1 MRELIKRDVAAPV
14 LSLIFFQGLT
24 TMAMNSFANAPSEVS
39 ASYGIPESF
48 TGIFTAIC
56 YLSALTFGL
65 FISGPLEKYG
75 AVRCCQVALFVG
87 ACGMVIFTLA
97 TPWTF
102 LTSAILVG
110 FAHAPMNPAGS
121 FVIMRQS
128 VPKWRPFL
136 FSLKQTSIPLGG
148 TLAGLLVPAL
158 VIFADWQTTMIII
171 AVTMAIAAIIAQPFR
186 DEIKTTQKKREII
199 AMADVFVPVKLVF
212 RKGPIRELC
221 LAAFTLIGCQAC
233 VVAFLVIYLIKEV
246 GLELQWA
253 GFVFGLA
260 HGSSIFARI
269 YLGFVAERFV
279 KTKTILGLSG
289 IITGVCFFLLAAFP
303 MEGPFWALCI
313 LGVVLGNANLGW
325 VGLYFGEISRIAPEG
340 QAAEVTAGSQIYAFG
355 SFVVIPPLFTLLI
368 EYATN
373 YATGFFIIGIAGL
386 AAGVRFF
393 TIKY

>member
-1 MRELIKRDVAAPV
+1 
-14 LSLIFFQGLT
+14 
-24 TMAMNSFANAPSEVS
+24 
-39 ASYGIPESF
+39 
-48 TGIFTAIC
+48 
-56 YLSALTFGL
+56 
-65 FISGPLEKYG
+65 
-75 AVRCCQVALFVG
+75 
-87 ACGMVIFTLA
+87 
-97 TPWTF
+97 
-102 LTSAILVG
+102 
-110 FAHAPMNPAGS
+110 
-121 FVIMRQS
+121 
-128 VPKWRPFL
+128 
-136 FSLKQTSIPLGG
+136 
-148 TLAGLLVPAL
+148 
-158 VIFADWQTTMIII
+158 
-171 AVTMAIAAIIAQPFR
+171 
-186 DEIKTTQKKREII
+186 
-199 AMADVFVPVKLVF
+199 MADVFVPVKLVF